1 MVNSC
6 QSFTYGHLTIT
17 RNIKP
22 PSFLRG
28 SKAVARATTPMMEQY
43 FRIKDQ
49 HRDCILLYRM
59 GDFYEMFGEDALIGS
74 KELDITLTSRDKGKK
89 ERIPLCGVP
98 WHALDS
104 YLPKLVEKGYKV
116 AICEQ
121 LQDPRLAKG
130 LVDRDV
136 VRIVTPGTV
145 LESTVLD
152 SKSNNYLMAIAS
164 AGGSYGLAF
173 ADISTGEFIVTE
185 VGGDDSEPKVLAE
198 FAQRGPKEVLHRRG
212 FEDKALLSELS
223 RMGASMT
230 ELDDIA
236 FLEESSTPLLKRHFR
251 VQSLDGLGIADRPL
265 AIASAGAILRYLETT
280 QKRSLEF
287 LSRPRF
293 FSTSD
298 KLVLDQT
305 TLRNL
310 EVFKNVRDGS
320 ADHSLASVLDR
331 TLTPM
336 GARML
341 KKWLGEPLKD
351 VEGIDRR
358 LDAVAELVSNTVAR
372 SGIKSELQEV
382 RDLER
387 LIAKTI
393 YGSANARD
401 LIAIRNCLEGI
412 PELRMIL
419 SSAKSSLLNDLA
431 KQMVEVGDIVS
442 LIDRALVDE
451 PPVNLK
457 EGGLIRDAYDLELDG
472 LRQSSREGQAWI
484 AGIEESER
492 KRTGIKNLKVGYNN
506 VFGYYIE
513 VSRSYLKQVPPEYE
527 RKQTIAGGER
537 YITPEL
543 KERERAILN
552 AQDRSN
558 ALEFEVF
565 ARVRDNVAKRGEDV
579 RSISGAMAAVDV
591 VNSYAEV
598 AVSSR
603 YCRPEVNDTDT
614 IIIKDGRHPIV
625 EKTLSGSFVPNDAY
639 LDTNLN
645 RLLILTGPNMAGK
658 STYLR
663 QIADIV
669 IMAQAGSFVPAS
681 EASIGLVDRIFTRV
695 GAFDDLSRG
704 QSTFMV
710 EMTELANILNSA
722 TKRSLILL
730 DEVGRGTSTFDGL
743 AIAWAVSEHLYDH
756 SKVGAKSLFAT
767 HYHQL
772 TELAESLEG
781 VKNYAMAVREQ
792 GSEVIFLRKVVPGRA
807 NKSYGIQVAKLAG
820 VPHEVVARAEQVL
833 SRIEEEN
840 VLEVKKGKRAH
851 AQSLLLTPDR
861 ESKIEEELR
870 KLNLAKMSPME
881 AYLVLSELKKK
892 IGGQSHGKDKEA
904 R

>member
-1 MVNSC
+1 M
-6 QSFTYGHLTIT
+6 
-17 RNIKP
+17 
-22 PSFLRG
+22 
-28 SKAVARATTPMMEQY
+28 ARATTPMMEQY
-43 FRIKDQ
+43 FRIKEQ
-49 HRDCILLYRM
+49 YRDCILLYRM
-59 GDFYEMFGEDALIGS
+59 GDFYEMFGEDAVTGS
-74 KELDITLTSRDKGKK
+74 KELDITLTSREKGKK

-104 YLPKLVEKGYKV
+104 YLPKLVSKGYKV

-121 LQDPRLAKG
+121 LEDPKRAKG

-152 SKSNNYLMAIAS
+152 SGSNNYLMSITQS
-164 AGGSYGLAF
+164 GSSYGVAF
-173 ADISTGEFIVTE
+173 ADISTGEFLVTE
-185 VGGDDSEPKVLAE
+185 VEGDDAGSKVLSE
-198 FAQRGPKEVLHRRG
+198 FAQRNPKEVLHKAS
-212 FEDKALLSELS
+212 FNDKALLGEFV
-223 RMGASMT
+223 RAGAST
-230 ELDDIA
+230 SEVDDMA
-236 FLEESSTPLLKRHFR
+236 FLTESAEPLLRRHFK
-251 VQSLDGLGIADRPL
+251 VQALGGLGLDGRPL

-280 QKRSLEF
+280 QKRNLDF
-287 LSRPRF
+287 LSRPKF

-310 EVFKNVRDGS
+310 EVFRNVRDGLG
-320 ADHSLASVLDR
+320 DNTLVSVLDR

-351 VEGIDRR
+351 VKAIGRR
-358 LDAVAELVSNTVAR
+358 LAAVEELVSKTVAR
-372 SGIKSELQEV
+372 SEISDALEEV

-387 LIAKTI
+387 LIAKAI

-401 LIAIRNCLEGI
+401 LIAIKACLETVPG
-412 PELRMIL
+412 LRRIL
-419 SSAKSSLLNDLA
+419 SSSKSDLLKELA
-431 KQMVEVGDIVS
+431 GEMIEVGDVVG
-442 LIDRALVDE
+442 LIGKALVDD
-451 PPVNLK
+451 PPVSLK
-457 EGGLIRDAYDLELDG
+457 EGGLIRDGYNPELDE
-472 LRQSSREGQAWI
+472 LRRHSREGQVWI
-484 AGIEESER
+484 AGLEEAER
-492 KRTGIKNLKVGYNN
+492 KRTGIKTLKVGYNN

-513 VSRSYLKQVPPEYE
+513 VTKSHLKIVPQEYE
-527 RKQTIAGGER
+527 RKQTIANGER
-537 YITPEL
+537 FVTPEL
-543 KERERAILN
+543 KEHERTILN
-552 AQDRSN
+552 AQEGSN
-558 ALEFEVF
+558 AIEYEAFMCIRET
-565 ARVRDNVAKRGEDV
+565 VAKRGEDI
-579 RSISGAMAAVDV
+579 RSIASSMASIDVLNSFAMT
-591 VNSYAEV
+591 

-603 YCRPEVNDTDT
+603 YCRPEVNDSDT
-614 IIIKDGRHPIV
+614 IIIKDGRHPVV
-625 EKTLSGSFVPNDAY
+625 ERSLRGSFVPNDSY

-645 RLLILTGPNMAGK
+645 RLVILTGPNMAGK

-722 TKRSLILL
+722 TDRSLILL

-743 AIAWAVSEHLYDH
+743 AIAWAVSEYLYDH

-781 VKNYAMAVREQ
+781 VKNYAMAVKEQ

-807 NKSYGIQVAKLAG
+807 SKSYGIQVARLAG
-820 VPHEVVARAEQVL
+820 VPHEVIARAEQVL

-840 VLEVKKGKRAH
+840 VLEVKAGKKVQK
-851 AQSLLLTPDR
+851 QSILLTPEN
-861 ESKIEEELR
+861 ESDLEDALR
-870 KLNLAKMSPME
+870 KLNISKMTPME
-881 AYLVLSELKKK
+881 AYLTLSELKKK
-892 IGGQSHGKDKEA
+892 VGGKALGKDTKA
-904 R
+904 